1 LTDAAAA
8 VVITD
13 VTLMHGLTGVM
24 PRDQVKGTI
33 LLGKKTAVIAGGVQ
47 SEDIREAGKS
57 A

>member
-1 LTDAAAA
+1 
-8 VVITD
+8 
-13 VTLMHGLTGVM
+13 MHGLTGVM

-57 A
+57 AW